1 MLEALDPA
9 WLPTNIDT
17 VRVQLDPH
25 EMSGEVLH
33 RTSHAAVRQAQPRW
47 RSARVP
53 PDGGEVGQGRSIPEL
68 LCPDGHR
75 SGRRRIAVGSSP
87 SRPSSKSERATVDT
101 VVAKV
106 KTKAS
111 SENGVW

>member
-53 PDGGEVGQGRSIPEL
+53 PDGGGVGQEGP
-68 LCPDGHR
+68 
-75 SGRRRIAVGSSP
+75 SP
-87 SRPSSKSERATVDT
+87 SCFVQMDIAREEDGLQWAAALVVPPPSRR
-101 VVAKV
+101 
-106 KTKAS
+106 
-111 SENGVW
+111 GLR